1 MSNDWGLL
9 QKKFEVAH
17 ARSGISAKDWC
28 ETQGLNYNSARRY
41 IKARKTAH
49 DETAQ
54 RTAQNANKHSAQ
66 NRSAQCAQKDKKKK
80 VTRGNGHKQN
90 DAQLQTQKNANEHD
104 MGLGERDESG
114 RFRPGH
120 KISVGNAGNPNPS
133 NSAEPGNARARK
145 HGIYAK
151 YFKPEELDKFD
162 AAAIADLQDELEL
175 CRVRLQSG
183 AEALAQ
189 CMSDIKNASSV
200 EDRVSLYEAYARI
213 DNGMASLT
221 SRIESIT
228 RTLSGLKIDTVKVPH
243 IVADTKRVENAARKL
258 GLEADKI
265 SNEGKGDDTPVSQI
279 LDDIRAMSSDGL
291 MSKPQ

>member
-1 MSNDWGLL
+1 MSKDWGLL

-17 ARSGISAKDWC
+17 ARNGISAKQWC
-28 ETQGLNYNSARRY
+28 ETQGLNYHSARRY
-41 IKARKTAH
+41 IKVRKTAH
-49 DETAQ
+49 DDTAQ

-66 NRSAQCAQKDKKKK
+66 NRSAQCAQKNDEKK
-80 VTRGNGHKQN
+80 VTGENRHKQN
-90 DAQLQTQKNANEHD
+90 DAAETEQKEALVQKSD
-104 MGLGERDESG
+104 GRDNKG
-114 RFRPGH
+114 RFSAGNQC
-120 KISVGNAGNPNPS
+120 SVGAAGNRFA
-133 NSAEPGNARARK
+133 SAPLGNQNNRK

-279 LDDIRAMSSDGL
+279 LDDIRAMGSDGL